1 MVTEATL
8 GTGLHVRKPFS
19 QAARE
24 LNRVPRQ
31 MWRTAAAM
39 VSDAGDEHEMAE
51 EFGNSL
57 ARAGDRVVGFAA
69 GAGIIAAAWLVWM
82 LI

>member
-1 MVTEATL
+1 MVTEAILSTR
-8 GTGLHVRKPFS
+8 LHVREPF
-19 QAARE
+19 RRP
-24 LNRVPRQ
+24 LRDMNRVSRQ
-31 MWRTAAAM
+31 MWRTAL

-57 ARAGDRVVGFAA
+57 ARTGDRVAGFAV
-69 GAGIIAAAWLVWM
+69 GAGIIAAAWVVWM

>member
-1 MVTEATL
+1 MVTEANLSTR
-8 GTGLHVRKPFS
+8 LHVREPFLRP
-19 QAARE
+19 ARAMT
-24 LNRVPRQ
+24 RVSRPV
-31 MWRTAAAM
+31 WHSAL

-57 ARAGDRVVGFAA
+57 ARAGDRIAGFAV
-69 GAGIIAAAWLVWM
+69 GAGIIAAAWFVWM

>member
-1 MVTEATL
+1 MVMEAILSTR
-8 GTGLHVRKPFS
+8 LHVREPFRRPM
-19 QAARE
+19 RE
-24 LNRVPRQ
+24 MSRVSRP
-31 MWRTAAAM
+31 MWRTAL

-57 ARAGDRVVGFAA
+57 ARAGDRVVGFAM

>member
-8 GTGLHVRKPFS
+8 GTRLHVREPFS
-19 QAARE
+19 HAAHGI
-24 LNRVPRQ
+24 NRVPRQ

-57 ARAGDRVVGFAA
+57 ARARDRLVGFAV
-69 GAGIIAAAWLVWM
+69 GAGIIAAAWFVWM